1 MPSVGDAAYFRDN
14 RGNYA
19 ELAARRRAAVAR
31 RWHEHYLFGVAPL
44 PPGHPFQGL
53 GVDSKFWAADRIP
66 ANLSDGAIMVFFN
79 PEDLPG
85 GYINHVNSLPD
96 RRRGMVCARSSGSQ
110 IQ

>member
-1 MPSVGDAAYFRDN
+1 MPGSRREWEPGWRLPRVD
-14 RGNYA
+14 
-19 ELAARRRAAVAR
+19 ELLSLADGTNTTSFES
-31 RWHEHYLFGVAPL
+31 HL

-53 GVDSKFWAADRIP
+53 SVDSKFWAADRIP

-85 GYINHVNSLPD
+85 GYINHVNSFQTVAGAWCV
-96 RRRGMVCARSSGSQ
+96 RGGSGSQ